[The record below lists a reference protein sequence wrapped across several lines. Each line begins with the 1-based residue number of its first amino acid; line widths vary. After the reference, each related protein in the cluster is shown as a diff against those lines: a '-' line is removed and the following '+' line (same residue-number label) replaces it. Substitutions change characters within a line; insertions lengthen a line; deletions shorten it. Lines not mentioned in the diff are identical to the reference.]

1 MNDGCHAGQLGL
13 RGQPR
18 YFRRPLRDIT
28 HLTRLRLFEFLAAT
42 THEAST
48 RAPGKDSFTSA
59 LIYALEKLVKGRPDG
74 RFTTVELLQTITN
87 EAPGFP
93 KDQTPVIS
101 DRQHNAEAG
110 RIVLHPLPKDGSST
124 QVTAKESANIDPAE
138 RHTVT
143 LHPDF
148 SDKPLKDNMKK
159 LGTELNTVFER
170 HCLGFNRIRWGGVQ
184 CKRAT
189 LVRHARSFIASIER
203 KRKRRE
209 RALSNGD
216 FSEGLLS
223 PVPPFTPASTYRS
236 SHPSPQTP
244 PHIQEFAATGKMVV
258 VTHGESSEFLKRT
271 LETDE
276 ETDGMVQDRRKRPKL
291 SLKQV

>member
-1 MNDGCHAGQLGL
+1 
-13 RGQPR
+13 
-18 YFRRPLRDIT
+18 
-28 HLTRLRLFEFLAAT
+28 LFEFLAAT

-48 RAPGKDSFTSA
+48 RAPGEDSFTSA
-59 LIYALEKLVKGRPDG
+59 LTYALEKLVNERPDG
-74 RFTTVELLQTITN
+74 RFTTVELLQTIKN

-101 DRQHNAEAG
+101 DRQQNTEAG
-110 RIVLHPLPKDGSST
+110 RIVLHPLPEEGSST
-124 QVTAKESANIDPAE
+124 QVTANESANTDPGE

-143 LHPDF
+143 LHLDF
-148 SDKPLKDNMKK
+148 SDKPLTDNIRK

-170 HCLGFNRIRWGGVQ
+170 NCLGVNRIRWGGIQ

-203 KRKRRE
+203 KKRKRRE

-244 PHIQEFAATGKMVV
+244 PQIQEFAATGKMVV
-258 VTHGESSEFLKRT
+258 GTHGESSEFLERT

-276 ETDGMVQDRRKRPKL
+276 ETDDMVQNRRKRPKL